1 MKTEFNLILIV
12 KLVISLYLCTAN
24 LQSWMKLIMK
34 HFVFALA
41 MLQALCLCAQT
52 TGVVVDEN
60 KQPLPAATVSLYRM
74 GEEKAMTGVMTDSL
88 GQFELGTQK
97 GQDYVITISFMG
109 YTPQH
114 IECRNVPGKFELGT
128 IAMAPESQTL
138 SGVTVTASS
147 VIRKADRQIVIP
159 SQLQRKTSSN
169 GVALLQHLQL
179 SRISVNT
186 LNGSVTTTTGDAV
199 ELRINGVKAEIQDVK
214 ALQPADVLK
223 VEYHDNPGLR
233 YGNVSAVIDIILK
246 EKTAGGNI
254 SGELMNTINPL
265 GIGDYQLSS
274 NYHAGK
280 SSVKASVNW
289 NRRDLNWY
297 RENTESFNAT
307 SPAIENQ
314 EIGQKTKAKYD
325 NVNLSVGYDYTN
337 GGNQLS
343 VTFRDLYNKTPNSVS
358 DRNSLLEQEGTTYTV
373 TDRTRTNSNSPSLDV
388 YYQRE
393 FAKDKH
399 LYLDLTGTYINSA
412 SHRLYRQS
420 GDAGM
425 QEITSD
431 VDGDKY
437 SAIAEAIYEQN
448 VKDSRF
454 SFGVRHQQSHTRN
467 IYTGTDSSTVKMN
480 NNETYA
486 FGEWYSKL
494 GRFDY
499 TLGLGVM
506 RTHLSQGGAK
516 QDKYILRPTIQ
527 LGYRFGNHVRVR
539 YKGYIGGYAPSLSDL
554 SDVEQQIDIYQLR
567 RGNPNLHTVTFYSNE
582 FSLSVDTKWFS
593 AEWFTRYSY
602 DDKPFMEQTTY
613 EDGMYVR
620 SYANQKGFHRLNSQV
635 SIQAQ
640 PWAEHLMIQ
649 VTPYVNRYISKGND
663 YTHTHTNWGVR
674 GNLMAMYNNWYI
686 GANVET
692 SFHNLWGETIN
703 KDEAS
708 HSLVAGYNR
717 ERWGV
722 ELQFQNIFSSHYEMS
737 VENRSRL
744 APYRQLMWSK
754 NLCRVFGIDV
764 HFNLDFGK
772 HRSQAE
778 QRIKNSDTDAGI
790 MSGAK

>member
-1 MKTEFNLILIV
+1 MKKKIIL
-12 KLVISLYLCTAN
+12 
-24 LQSWMKLIMK
+24 
-34 HFVFALA
+34 ALA
-41 MLQALCLCAQT
+41 LVQAASLSAQT
-52 TGVVVDEN
+52 RGIVVDEN
-60 KQPLPAATVSLYRM
+60 KEPLVSATVSLYSV
-74 GEEKAMTGVMTDSL
+74 GDDKVLTGVFTDAD
-88 GQFELGTQK
+88 GKFELNTQK
-97 GQDYVITISFMG
+97 GQDYVVKISFLG
-109 YTPQH
+109 YTGQT

-128 IAMAPESQTL
+128 ITMEPESHTL
-138 SGVTVTASS
+138 NGVTVTASNT
-147 VIRKADRQIVIP
+147 VRKSDRQIVVP

-169 GVALLQHLQL
+169 GVTLLQHLQL
-179 SRISVNT
+179 SRVSVNT
-186 LNGSVTTTTGDAV
+186 LDNTVTTTTGDAV
-199 ELRINGVKAEIQDVK
+199 ELRINGVKAEVQEVK
-214 ALQPADVLK
+214 ALQPSDIQK

-246 EKTAGGNI
+246 EKTAGGNV

-289 NRRDLNWY
+289 NRRDVNWY

-314 EIGQKTKAKYD
+314 EIGQKTKGKYD
-325 NVNLSVGYDYTN
+325 NVNMSVGYDYTN

-399 LYLDLTGTYINSA
+399 LYLDLTGTYINSG
-412 SHRLYRQS
+412 SHRLFQQAD
-420 GDAGM
+420 GTDT
-425 QEITSD
+425 QKITSD

-448 VKDSRF
+448 IKDSRL
-454 SFGVRHQQSHTRN
+454 SFGLRHQQTYTRN
-467 IYTGTDSSTVKMN
+467 QYTGTYTSDVKMN
-480 NNETYA
+480 TSESYA
-486 FGEWYSKL
+486 FGEWFSKL
-494 GRFDY
+494 GRFNY
-499 TLGLGVM
+499 TVGLGVM
-506 RTHLSQGGAK
+506 RTYLRQAYAK
-516 QDKYILRPTIQ
+516 QEKYIMRPTVQI
-527 LGYRFGNHVRVR
+527 GYRFGDHVNLR

-554 SDVEQQIDIYQLR
+554 SDVEQQIDIYQIR
-567 RGNPNLHTVTFYSNE
+567 RGNPNLHTVTFYTNE
-582 FSLSVDTKWFS
+582 LSLSVDTKYIS

-602 DDKPFMEQTTY
+602 DDKPFMEETTY
-613 EDGMYVR
+613 ENGMYIR
-620 SYANQKGFHRLNSQV
+620 TYDNQKGFHRLNSQISLRV
-635 SIQAQ
+635 RPYKEYIS
-640 PWAEHLMIQ
+640 IQ
-649 VTPYVNRYISKGND
+649 VTPFVNRYISMGNS

-674 GNLMAMYNNWYI
+674 GNMMAMYKNWYI

-692 SFHNLWGETIN
+692 SFHSLWGETLTRN
-703 KDEAS
+703 EAS
-708 HSLVAGYNR
+708 HSMLIGYNK

-722 ELQFQNIFSSHYEMS
+722 ELQLQNNFSSRYEMS
-737 VENRSRL
+737 TENLSSL
-744 APYRQLMWSK
+744 APYNQMVWSK
-754 NLCRVFGIDV
+754 NLCRVFGVDF

-772 HRSQAE
+772 HRSAAE

>member
-128 IAMAPESQTL
+128 IAMEPESQTL

-246 EKTAGGNI
+246 EKTAGGNV

-399 LYLDLTGTYINSA
+399 LYLDLTGTYRATLACKRSPPMSTAINIPPSPKP
-412 SHRLYRQS
+412 S
-420 GDAGM
+420 M
-425 QEITSD
+425 
-431 VDGDKY
+431 
-437 SAIAEAIYEQN
+437 
-448 VKDSRF
+448 SRM
-454 SFGVRHQQSHTRN
+454 SRTR
-467 IYTGTDSSTVKMN
+467 V
-480 NNETYA
+480 
-486 FGEWYSKL
+486 
-494 GRFDY
+494 
-499 TLGLGVM
+499 
-506 RTHLSQGGAK
+506 
-516 QDKYILRPTIQ
+516 
-527 LGYRFGNHVRVR
+527 
-539 YKGYIGGYAPSLSDL
+539 
-554 SDVEQQIDIYQLR
+554 
-567 RGNPNLHTVTFYSNE
+567 
-582 FSLSVDTKWFS
+582 
-593 AEWFTRYSY
+593 
-602 DDKPFMEQTTY
+602 
-613 EDGMYVR
+613 
-620 SYANQKGFHRLNSQV
+620 
-635 SIQAQ
+635 
-640 PWAEHLMIQ
+640 
-649 VTPYVNRYISKGND
+649 
-663 YTHTHTNWGVR
+663 
-674 GNLMAMYNNWYI
+674 
-686 GANVET
+686 
-692 SFHNLWGETIN
+692 
-703 KDEAS
+703 
-708 HSLVAGYNR
+708 
-717 ERWGV
+717 
-722 ELQFQNIFSSHYEMS
+722 
-737 VENRSRL
+737 SRL
-744 APYRQLMWSK
+744 DCATSSRTRATSTQAPTAR
-754 NLCRVFGIDV
+754 R
-764 HFNLDFGK
+764 
-772 HRSQAE
+772 
-778 QRIKNSDTDAGI
+778 
-790 MSGAK
+790 